1 MVYVSNKADPPLQP
15 LAPNQLYA
23 MSNRLLDTP
32 WDKLT
37 RGKAL
42 FRDCL
47 AQAAADGDCDDDDDA
62 VARLFLHGLL
72 NDARACAPATDT
84 GYGVEIEGKLA
95 SICISGVCLRE
106 GAPLFGTTTQM
117 VVLARRDGRLRV
129 FERTL
134 QAGATAEEE
143 RRGLLPDWHWSEVE
157 RFELELV

>member
-15 LAPNQLYA
+15 LAPNRLCA

-47 AQAAADGDCDDDDDA
+47 AQAAAEDDCDDDDA

-72 NDARACAPATDT
+72 NDARACTPATDT
-84 GYGVEIEGKLA
+84 GYGLEIEGKLA
-95 SICISGVCLRE
+95 SICIPGVCLRE

-134 QAGATAEEE
+134 QAGATEEEE

-157 RFELELV
+157 RFELELM